1 MADAFVTVQFIP
13 ALKEKL
19 ENMAK
24 TERRTLTEQAAYLM
38 ENGLLVLEQQQAQTE
53 MRRDVSNG

>member
-24 TERRTLTEQAAYLM
+24 AERRTLTEQAAYLM